1 MNRAARGS
9 RTVPRRYG
17 LRSLELGV
25 STLFLPVLWLLVS
38 ACSSTDTLDPYA
50 DAIEAERSGDSE
62 ATLAKLLKTV
72 RAQPGRHE
80 AHNQLGLLAFRE
92 GRFEEA
98 VAHFQL
104 AVTHHPISAIYRRN
118 LALAEA
124 HAGRLSDAEETLEGA
139 LKLDPDDPVLLLD
152 RAKLL
157 YMAGRREEAL
167 AELERVERLSPG
179 TREVDTLREAW
190 SVP

>member
-1 MNRAARGS
+1 MIHGGRGRRSRASSVSVTLLSA
-9 RTVPRRYG
+9 VG
-17 LRSLELGV
+17 LLI
-25 STLFLPVLWLLVS
+25 S
-38 ACSSTDTLDPYA
+38 ACSSTETLDPYA
-50 DAIEAERSGDSE
+50 DAIEAERAGDSE

-72 RAQPGRHE
+72 KAQPRRHE

-92 GRFEEA
+92 GRYEEA
-98 VAHFQL
+98 VAHFRL

-118 LALAEA
+118 LALSEA
-124 HAGRLSDAEETLEGA
+124 HAGRLGDAEETLEGA

-157 YMAGRREEAL
+157 YMGGRHEEAR

-179 TREVDTLREAW
+179 IREIDTLRDAW
-190 SVP
+190 AVP